1 LATGFLK
8 KENQT
13 IKKKYMENFTEND
26 WVEAKLR
33 FEKIFGGGIEMD
45 GVLFLI
51 GVQELGQGLRT
62 FEKDEKMNLM
72 HIAVCKLLEPYHYY
86 RFSHKDKEGWP
97 HFISNEQLPQLSKK
111 DQETLLK
118 QAIITYSRTE
128 L

>member
-1 LATGFLK
+1 MLK
-8 KENQT
+8 EQLKEHWEQ
-13 IKKKYMENFTEND
+13 
-26 WVEAKLR
+26 L
-33 FEKIFGGGIEMD
+33 KIIISEQFGD
-45 GVLFLI
+45 GEIVDLDAIVYLI